1 MVVMDVGS
9 LPKEFLEPATCAVGT
24 FLHEKMINKPTH
36 KVGLLVCGSKDGA
49 ETVEECIC
57 LEPVTENH
65 LAALS
70 KIESSHN
77 IAATG
82 SNLNGGVMKAI
93 DLIQSDLPEKK
104 KGIVREKIVL
114 ITCGNSSKAEESLAL
129 LKESKIRLQIVQ
141 ILQSSGENG
150 QSWVRE
156 AVRDLDA
163 EVKHVYD
170 TYQMRTCFPVKQ
182 YSDMHVIYSH
192 TLQIGSKT
200 EISVKLS
207 TKVRSEAFPGIG
219 NMPIGPEFDSFEPS
233 IASFDRS
240 RSHSYFREDDFEQ
253 ERPMDAERQ
262 IKGFRVSCFF
272 LVSTGCERFCVIA
285 MELHAVGENNN
296 SNIRTLG

>member
-1 MVVMDVGS
+1 MIVLDIGS
-9 LPKEFLEPATCAVGT
+9 LPKEFLEPATCAIGA
-24 FLHEKMINKPTH
+24 FLHEKMMNKPTH
-36 KVGLLVCGSKDGA
+36 KVGLLVCGSKNDA
-49 ETVEECIC
+49 RTVQECLC
-57 LEPVTENH
+57 LEPVTEKH

-70 KIESSHN
+70 DIESSHN

-104 KGIVREKIVL
+104 RGVVREKIIL
-114 ITCGNSSKAEESLAL
+114 ITYGNSTKAEESLASL
-129 LKESKIRLQIVQ
+129 QESNIRLQIVQ
-141 ILQSSGENG
+141 ILESSGENG
-150 QSWVRE
+150 PSWVHE

-163 EVKHVYD
+163 EVKYVYN

-219 NMPIGPEFDSFEPS
+219 NMPIGSEFDSFEPS
-233 IASFDRS
+233 MTSYDRP
-240 RSHSYFREDDFEQ
+240 RSHAFFREDDFEQ
-253 ERPMDAERQ
+253 GRPIDVERQ
-262 IKGFRVSCFF
+262 IKGFRVS
-272 LVSTGCERFCVIA
+272 
-285 MELHAVGENNN
+285 
-296 SNIRTLG
+296 